1 LANGL
6 TRDPL
11 EMHGPQDELIDSPF
25 GFSAVREDVW
35 PAALIRVVGE
45 LDIAGAP
52 RLGVMLSEALR
63 ERPARLVID
72 LNKLEL
78 LDSTGLSVLLNAR
91 RRAIRAGVELSLVCD
106 VQATLRLLEIT
117 RLDRD
122 FNVFASVEA
131 ALAAP

>member
-1 LANGL
+1 
-6 TRDPL
+6 
-11 EMHGPQDELIDSPF
+11 
-25 GFSAVREDVW
+25 
-35 PAALIRVVGE
+35 
-45 LDIAGAP
+45 
-52 RLGVMLSEALR
+52 MLSEVLR

-91 RRAIRAGVELSLVCD
+91 RRAVRAGVELSLVCD
-106 VQATLRLLEIT
+106 VRATLRLLEIT

-122 FNVFASVEA
+122 FNVFPSVEA

>member
-1 LANGL
+1 MTNGL

-11 EMHGPQDELIDSPF
+11 EMSTPRDELIDPPF
-25 GFSAVREDVW
+25 GFSAVREDAW
-35 PAALIRVVGE
+35 PAALVRVVGE

-52 RLGVMLSEALR
+52 RLGVMLSEVLR

-91 RRAIRAGVELSLVCD
+91 RRAVRAGVELSLVCD
-106 VQATLRLLEIT
+106 VRATLRLLEIT

-122 FNVFASVEA
+122 FNVFPSVEA